1 MWPEALPSPSS
12 GPWQMPFRSPSC
24 AGGFKMTVCAPS
36 PYRRPSGWAP
46 PGAAPSSG
54 GGRFRPGYEF
64 DAVVLDDSR
73 LTAPRP
79 LTVAQR
85 LERAVYLSEDRDVVR
100 KFVQGREVRLPS

>member
-1 MWPEALPSPSS
+1 MEHTREKNRLR
-12 GPWQMPFRSPSC
+12 PFRTAKYLLLGVLLC
-24 AGGFKMTVCAPS
+24 AVVGTVCWFAG
-36 PYRRPSGWAP
+36 R
-46 PGAAPSSG
+46 G
-54 GGRFRPGYEF
+54 GVEETTEL

-100 KFVQGREVRLPS
+100 KFVQGREVSLPS

>member
-1 MWPEALPSPSS
+1 M
-12 GPWQMPFRSPSC
+12 GT
-24 AGGFKMTVCAPS
+24 AGGGSFF
-36 PYRRPSGWAP
+36 
-46 PGAAPSSG
+46 
-54 GGRFRPGYEF
+54 GRVGLFRPGYEF

-100 KFVQGREVRLPS
+100 KFVQGREVSLPS